1 MVGTMTIIT
10 TFITP
15 YLIKIG
21 WKLADYAGSS
31 AGRFPIPFRKDRK

>member
-1 MVGTMTIIT
+1 MIGTMTIIT

-15 YLIKIG
+15 YLLKIG

-31 AGRFPIPFRKDRK
+31 AGRFTIPFRKDRK